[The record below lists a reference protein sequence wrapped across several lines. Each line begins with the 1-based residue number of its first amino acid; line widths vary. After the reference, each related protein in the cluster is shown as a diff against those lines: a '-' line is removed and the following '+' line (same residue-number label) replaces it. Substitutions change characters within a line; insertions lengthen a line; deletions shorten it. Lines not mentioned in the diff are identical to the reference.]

1 MIEHTE
7 INICDIISLLICHGK
22 QMQKIKKTLGE
33 NREAPINVFFN
44 KS

>member
-7 INICDIISLLICHGK
+7 INICDIISIFICHGK
-22 QMQKIKKTLGE
+22 QRQKKKTLGE
-33 NREAPINVFFN
+33 NRGAPINGCFN